1 MIHCTNVS
9 CSTFDSP
16 VLIDDGGF
24 DNNDS
29 SAFVGEHSSIVI
41 GNDGLPLIAY
51 GSENVQIFVRLVH
64 CTNVN
69 CSTVD
74 APEYIAFDHD
84 AISPI
89 SLAIGNDG
97 FPVVVYKDGNPNLKF
112 VKVGGLDFS

>member
-1 MIHCTNVS
+1 
-9 CSTFDSP
+9 
-16 VLIDDGGF
+16 VLIDDGGL

-29 SAFVGEHSSIVI
+29 DVSVGEYSSIVI
-41 GNDGLPLIAY
+41 ANDGLPLIAY

-64 CTNVN
+64 CTNAN

-84 AISPI
+84 ASAPI

-97 FPVVVYKDGNPNLKF
+97 FPVIVYKDTNVNLL
-112 VKVGGLDFS
+112 VAKVGGLDFS